1 MYILRILLV
10 LFIIYVFLY
19 IFILLFLPATTES
32 ASGSSLRMQ
41 SNKNS
46 PVSGMMRFTGESCFL
61 FLSFFP
67 CRAFLLFHD
76 SLECGSQ
83 TCQSLQI
90 GRNNNL
96 RCFSIRQNTKCL
108 ETL

>member
-1 MYILRILLV
+1 
-10 LFIIYVFLY
+10 
-19 IFILLFLPATTES
+19 
-32 ASGSSLRMQ
+32 
-41 SNKNS
+41 
-46 PVSGMMRFTGESCFL
+46 MMRFTGESCFL